1 MQLQISRVAGDA
13 HHALDVPLAGPYKV
27 AFQCR
32 GMRVAQTEHISVV
45 CPDCLMSAQRAQYE
59 VLLTVVED
67 RLDIARRGV
76 RYEPKLSEHRGKHV
90 PGDGRL
96 HDIRT
101 IQAIDTAKQRSALD
115 LPSAESW

>member
-45 CPDCLMSAQRAQYE
+45 CPDCLGSAQE
-59 VLLTVVED
+59 
-67 RLDIARRGV
+67 
-76 RYEPKLSEHRGKHV
+76 LSMRFCSLSLNTDSILHV
-90 PGDGRL
+90 AGSGM
-96 HDIRT
+96 
-101 IQAIDTAKQRSALD
+101 S
-115 LPSAESW
+115 PS